1 MLKKVKKL
9 RFNIYI
15 SYDEYEKY
23 YQGIARNVRVRT
35 DNGQT
40 IVFPA
45 NRLQPFLTHD
55 GINGHFEIVF
65 DEDNKFVQLRQV
77 SN

>member
-1 MLKKVKKL
+1 MLKRVKKL
-9 RFNIYI
+9 RFHIVI

-23 YQGIARNVRVRT
+23 YQGVARNVRVRT
-35 DNGQT
+35 DNGQV

-55 GINGHFEIVF
+55 GINGYFEIVF
-65 DEDNKFVQLRQV
+65 DENNKFLQLNKL
-77 SN
+77 SG